1 VEDKKHIVFITN
13 DGIMIV
19 DSVLK
24 FALLIYKVI
33 IKKEDGG
40 MKEFG

>member
-13 DGIMIV
+13 DSIMIV

-24 FALLIYKVI
+24 FAL
-33 IKKEDGG
+33 
-40 MKEFG
+40 

>member
-1 VEDKKHIVFITN
+1 MEDKKHTIFITN
-13 DGIMIV
+13 DDIMII

-33 IKKEDGG
+33 IRKRME
-40 MKEFG
+40 E

>member
-13 DGIMIV
+13 DSIMII

-24 FALLIYKVI
+24 FAL
-33 IKKEDGG
+33 
-40 MKEFG
+40 